1 VFLSCQILEFRFEI
15 SWQISLHSFILSKAM
30 RMIGK
35 GQKKKRARGI
45 EEESRE
51 YMRGSLPLTKL
62 IWADKNKATNYL
74 QH

>member
-1 VFLSCQILEFRFEI
+1 LNLDLKYP
-15 SWQISLHSFILSKAM
+15 WQISLHSFILSKAM

-51 YMRGSLPLTKL
+51 YMRGSLP
-62 IWADKNKATNYL
+62 ADQTNL
-74 QH
+74 GRQE